1 MIKKGPSK
9 YTRKFLMMLG
19 AKLINIPRVSR
30 VLETKRSWHLLMMKP
45 CNHKLTKAPKKGENK
60 EQNKRTH
67 IQEEQ
72 MNHPRGQ
79 TTRGTLSSR
88 TPSKLVY
95 LMDRP
100 SNTWIPPGFK
110 TLKGATIKVSKLE
123 VGLELTTYP
132 FRQLTTIT
140 LPFIMLKMFAAGS
153 ASLNRKATREH
164 TLT

>member
-1 MIKKGPSK
+1 MEGPMSKK
-9 YTRKFLMMLG
+9 
-19 AKLINIPRVSR
+19 AKEPP
-30 VLETKRSWHLLMMKP
+30 KRA
-45 CNHKLTKAPKKGENK
+45 NHKGNIKFPNPLQVG
-60 EQNKRTH
+60 
-67 IQEEQ
+67 
-72 MNHPRGQ
+72 
-79 TTRGTLSSR
+79 
-88 TPSKLVY
+88 

-100 SNTWIPPGFK
+100 SNTWIPGFK

-140 LPFIMLKMFAAGS
+140 LPFIMLKMSAAGS